1 MILCEFTNK
10 GIHNKL
16 KDATDPSFGIMF
28 PIRMLGLTPSARG
41 CGVGFM
47 LLCEFM
53 NMKIHNKP
61 YGGKLT
67 FIFIIFIINDL
78 KSILIPSESVFN
90 IRQDRKNRST
100 R

>member
-28 PIRMLGLTPSARG
+28 PIRMLGLTPSTRG
-41 CGVGFM
+41 CGVVFM
-47 LLCEFM
+47 LPCEFM

-67 FIFIIFIINDL
+67 FIFIIVIINGL
-78 KSILIPSESVFN
+78 KSILIPS
-90 IRQDRKNRST
+90 
-100 R
+100 